1 MIITCE
7 QCNARYELDVS
18 AISKPV
24 FKVRC
29 AKCNHGFRVHKDQIA
44 VHEDEI
50 PLDRTIRQDAGSHIV
65 SISNQKGG
73 VAKTSTCM
81 NLGMSLALEDKKVL
95 VVDFD
100 VQANLTTSLDL
111 SPTLPSFFDV
121 LQSGNMD
128 IASYIH
134 QTQYPNV
141 SLLPSNSKMALL
153 AKHFMHTPNFEF
165 MLRDRLKSITGAY
178 DFILI
183 DTPPALGFCTL
194 NALMASNRVIIPT
207 PCEYLSMQGIH
218 RIEEII
224 QIVVRRTHQDIG
236 YNILITMHDKNS
248 VATRVIYKKIQEM
261 FRDRVF
267 KTIIDMDE
275 KMKESLIL
283 HQPVHSYAPESKPA
297 KQYKELAL
305 EFIELVS

>member
-7 QCNARYELDVS
+7 KCNARYDLDVS

-29 AKCNHGFRVHKDQIA
+29 AQCNHGFKVHKEQ
-44 VHEDEI
+44 VQEVEI
-50 PLDRTIRQDAGSHIV
+50 PLEKDIRTSDGSNIV

-81 NLGMSLALEDKKVL
+81 NLGLALSLESKRVL
-95 VVDFD
+95 VIDFD

-111 SPTLPSFFDV
+111 SPTLPSFFDI
-121 LQSGNMD
+121 LQSRGLD
-128 IASYIH
+128 ISSYIH
-134 QTQYPNV
+134 ETRYQNV

-165 MLRDRLKSITGAY
+165 MLRDRLKVISGDY
-178 DFILI
+178 DYILI

-194 NALMASNRVIIPT
+194 NALMASNHVIIPT

-224 QIVVRRTHQDIG
+224 QIVRRRTQQHID
-236 YNILITMHDKNS
+236 YNILITMHDKHS
-248 VATRVIYKKIQEM
+248 VASKVIFKKIQAM
-261 FRDRVF
+261 FREKVF
-267 KTIIDMDE
+267 NTIIDLDE

-283 HQPVHSYAPESKPA
+283 HQPVHSYAPESNSA
-297 KQYKELAL
+297 KQYIELAK
-305 EFIELVS
+305 EFIDLAS